1 MPDQFF
7 YYYELPSTLEEIE
20 TGIKTL
26 ESEIIN
32 SLPKRRA
39 VGRDGND

>member
-7 YYYELPSTLEEIE
+7 YYYEPPGALEEIE

-26 ESEIIN
+26 KSEIIN
-32 SLPKRRA
+32 LPDK
-39 VGRDGND
+39 VTGSGEGRK